1 MIFMI
6 GIMRPDFEAKN
17 RQDFVEYY
25 LRIKL
30 GSDKLVSGDKLVGGN
45 HE

>member
-6 GIMRPDFEAKN
+6 GIMRPDFEIKN

-30 GSDKLVSGDKLVGGN
+30 GSNKLVSGDKLVGGN